1 MLGIMHIRSMK
12 YLDIAERMRDIRLNA
27 RMTQKDMAKLV
38 GLTAGS
44 IGAIENG
51 AYTPNFEVL
60 RKIKQKLGIPYDYI
74 IDGVSSD
81 VSKSQLASENKALKE
96 ELDRL
101 KKMVDRLL
109 DSNPLV
115 NSKKV

>member
-1 MLGIMHIRSMK
+1 MLGIMHISSMK
-12 YLDIAERMRDIRLNA
+12 YLDIAERMREIRLNA
-27 RMTQKDMAKLV
+27 RLTQKDMAKIV

-60 RKIKQKLGIPYDYI
+60 RRIKHKLGIPYDYI
-74 IDGVSSD
+74 IDGVSAD
-81 VSKSQLASENKALKE
+81 VSKSQIASENKALKE

-109 DSNPLV
+109 DSHSLV